1 VNRRIDLKIIIEIF
15 FFVNRLLYRD
25 AQENKDRDMD
35 LLEVLTLLAKNSNG
49 W

>member
-1 VNRRIDLKIIIEIF
+1 
-15 FFVNRLLYRD
+15 VNRLLYRD